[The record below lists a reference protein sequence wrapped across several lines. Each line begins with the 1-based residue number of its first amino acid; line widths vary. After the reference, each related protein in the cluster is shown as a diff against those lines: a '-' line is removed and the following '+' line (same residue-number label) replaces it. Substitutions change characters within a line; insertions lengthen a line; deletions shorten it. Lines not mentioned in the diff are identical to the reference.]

1 MPLPW
6 CVVPRVCI
14 SANHVLKIGGGP
26 VDFPPGPLGQH
37 QPACK
42 PGSVD
47 EGEAPSRD
55 GHSSATPVAR
65 RLEQPT
71 RTAGSGHRSRG
82 SLAASL
88 APSLFGLAPGGVCRA
103 ACVAASAVRSYR
115 TVSPLPRRPH
125 PTLPRLRGRER
136 EGAGRGGLF
145 SVALSLG
152 SPPPDVIRHR
162 MSMEPGLSSPAPPY
176 PRESGAERRAG
187 AAVRPTDDS
196 RNGVWRRLRQAPRK
210 RFRLAILAA
219 LALHRAH
226 PENLS

>member
-1 MPLPW
+1 MAP
-6 CVVPRVCI
+6 
-14 SANHVLKIGGGP
+14 
-26 VDFPPGPLGQH
+26 
-37 QPACK
+37 
-42 PGSVD
+42 
-47 EGEAPSRD
+47 GEARRVTAIPLERRLP
-55 GHSSATPVAR
+55 GASSNLPGRQDPDIDPGTLPPLAR
-65 RLEQPT
+65 RLCST
-71 RTAGSGHRSRG
+71 
-82 SLAASL
+82 
-88 APSLFGLAPGGVCRA
+88 PSLFGFAPGGVCRA